1 MIEIYSKIL
10 GVNVTGTHSDKTFN
24 YIPTLESLQPI
35 TDAQRLAIQPLLDN
49 GVPEVIDVAAV
60 KFEAS
65 RRILAL
71 LPAHKQ
77 ANTLARSSELLEILA
92 SGGTLTAEEE
102 AGRQAAKAAWADV
115 SAIRAASNTIESQE
129 LPTDYLGLIDAFNA
143 ILV

>member
-1 MIEIYSKIL
+1 MITLAINKIL
-10 GVNVTGTHSDKTFN
+10 GISIHHETNVQYFDVNDEEIILTA
-24 YIPTLESLQPI
+24 
-35 TDAQRLAIQPLLDN
+35 AQKNEIQLLLDN
-49 GVPEVIDVAAV
+49 GVPEVIDFAAV

-65 RRILAL
+65 RRILAF

-102 AGRQAAKAAWADV
+102 ADRLAAKVAWEKV

-129 LPTDYLGLIDAFNA
+129 LPTDYLGLIDAFDA
-143 ILV
+143 ILA

>member
-1 MIEIYSKIL
+1 MTTLAINKIL
-10 GVNVTGTHSDKTFN
+10 GISIHHETNVQYFDLNDEEIILTA
-24 YIPTLESLQPI
+24 
-35 TDAQRLAIQPLLDN
+35 AQKNKIQPLLDN
-49 GVPEVIDVAAV
+49 GVPEVIDFAAV

-65 RRILAL
+65 RRILAF

-102 AGRQAAKAAWADV
+102 ADRLAAKAAWAEV

-129 LPTDYLGLIDAFNA
+129 LPTDYLGLIDAFDA
-143 ILV
+143 ILF

>member
-1 MIEIYSKIL
+1 MITLAINKIL
-10 GVNVTGTHSDKTFN
+10 GIAIHHETHVQYFDLNDEEIILTA
-24 YIPTLESLQPI
+24 
-35 TDAQRLAIQPLLDN
+35 AQKNEIQPLLDN
-49 GVPEVIDVAAV
+49 GVPEVIDFSAV

-102 AGRQAAKAAWADV
+102 ADRLAAKAAWAEV

-129 LPTDYLGLIDAFNA
+129 LPTDYLGLIDAFDA
-143 ILV
+143 ILA